1 MDLLLDTPKPISLEG
16 SMKKNI
22 GTIDKVIRLLLVAVV
37 VVLFMA
43 HLISGIVALV
53 AGGLAV
59 VLLLTSLVGVC
70 PLYMPFGISTI
81 RK

>member
-1 MDLLLDTPKPISLEG
+1 
-16 SMKKNI
+16 MKKNI

-59 VLLLTSLVGVC
+59 LLLVTSLAGVC